1 MNFTRG
7 DVYFG
12 TIELPNSK
20 TPGLVEQRNKLI
32 VLLRDSPNEPGA
44 PFLIAST
51 HRSTNVRPFEV
62 LVKESEKFFNND
74 TVIDCRWPYTI
85 SIGRLRQCK
94 FMFELSEKIMADIN
108 VGLVVGLQMM

>member
-20 TPGLVEQRNKLI
+20 TPGLDEHRNKLVI
-32 VLLRDSPNEPGA
+32 LLRDSLNEPGA

-51 HRSTNVRPFEV
+51 HRSTNVRSFEV
-62 LVKESEKFFNND
+62 LVKKSEADFISD

-85 SIGRLRQCK
+85 SIERLQQCK

-108 VGLVVGLQMM
+108 VGLVVGLQM